1 MRCDREPHQQ
11 AFIPK
16 QQSMGPSCGRLA
28 LANHPYDL
36 TVTCQEHIVKKML
49 EAAFVWVTLGVNV
62 LLARSQLNILVQT
75 WYRPR
80 GVISECIWWQ
90 TSAPNN
96 NKKKKNWNCC
106 WKPPLWTVK
115 VLWCILHPNQF
126 YRVSKNF
133 QARSL
138 RTYLYPEKMIL
149 CTVIVLSLVFPAFQD
164 QHIGF
169 TLHSVMR
176 GHEIQYNS
184 Q

>member
-96 NKKKKNWNCC
+96 EKKKKLELLLKAAFVDCKGSLMYPASKPVLQGVKELPSSQPENISLSWENDPVHCYCTLPCLPCISGSTHWFYITLCDAWSWN
-106 WKPPLWTVK
+106 TV
-115 VLWCILHPNQF
+115 
-126 YRVSKNF
+126 
-133 QARSL
+133 
-138 RTYLYPEKMIL
+138 
-149 CTVIVLSLVFPAFQD
+149 
-164 QHIGF
+164 
-169 TLHSVMR
+169 
-176 GHEIQYNS
+176 
-184 Q
+184 